1 MYKKVTHTIVEE
13 HFGHEMAAEIKKVI
27 DKTIVPPKP
36 KMEPAAASKFK
47 ADVENYFVGFNKNIG
62 DIIRAIESPDSMGL
76 PEAEAALFANV
87 DALGNLYKTYY
98 GIEFGEKIN
107 QNMRAL
113 IFVIIAIVRNLKNKI
128 DIRDWRN
135 RLETI
140 RNDLA
145 TTLYQYNNN
154 WRYVDVVSVLVQLF
168 DEYVNYA
175 QNTVNRNQTTMD
187 SSLNKMNNLGSVFAS
202 TLVNGTMQQFP
213 GKFIS

>member
-1 MYKKVTHTIVEE
+1 MYKKVTHTITEE
-13 HFGHEMAAEIKKVI
+13 HFGHEMAAEIKKIV

-36 KMEPAAASKFK
+36 KMEQVAASKFK
-47 ADVENYFVGFNKNIG
+47 ADVENYISSFNKNIT
-62 DIIRAIESPDSMGL
+62 DIIKAIDSPDGINL
-76 PEAEAALFANV
+76 PESEAALFANV

-128 DIRDWRN
+128 DIQDWRK
-135 RLETI
+135 RLETV

-154 WRYVDVVSVLVQLF
+154 WRYVDVVSVLSQLF
-168 DEYVNYA
+168 EEYINYA
-175 QNTVNRNQTTMD
+175 QSTINRNATTMD
-187 SSLNKMNNLGSVFAS
+187 SSFNKMNNFGSLFAS
-202 TLVNGTMQQFP
+202 TLVNGTMQHFP
-213 GKFIS
+213 NKFVS